1 MFSFH
6 KPKVYRSVNGCC
18 ICKAKSSS
26 SRFTD
31 SKKYESDFERCF
43 QLKNDKRTGEICNA
57 CVLLVKRWKKL
68 PKGTDRNWH
77 HVVDAR
83 AGPGTKA
90 INKRNKLKL
99 NKRPLKKR
107 RHRRL
112 LAMQKRDNSESDDGC
127 GNDDD
132 HYLPSRRRH
141 RHSSGN
147 IPSPT
152 PSDCSS
158 DDGLFGSLTS
168 NRRKRL
174 TQDSLAPAAF
184 PPSVRAF
191 LDLSFWKKEEV
202 CCGVIFRGPRGE
214 VLVDPQL
221 LKPCKGC
228 RQKNQPTFAKTDS
241 AGEESECSSSTA
253 SSPTSKEP
261 TEKMDFEQHDIAMV
275 MKDEMNTDEP
285 SNSLVKSTVCSL
297 QQQQLV
303 AY

>member
-6 KPKVYRSVNGCC
+6 KPKVYRSGSGCC

-31 SKKYESDFERCF
+31 SKKYEADFEKCF
-43 QLKNDKRTGEICNA
+43 QLKAEKRTGEICNA

-68 PKGTDRNWH
+68 PKGTERNWH

-90 INKRNKLKL
+90 INKSKNKMKL

-112 LAMQKRDNSESDDGC
+112 LTIQKRDQSESDDATGH
-127 GNDDD
+127 DDSCD
-132 HYLPSRRRH
+132 YTTRR

-152 PSDCSS
+152 PSDSS
-158 DDGLFGSLTS
+158 DDGSFGSS
-168 NRRKRL
+168 GSSRRKRL
-174 TQDSLAPAAF
+174 PNDSQTAFDF

-191 LDLSFWKKEEV
+191 LDLSFWKKEVV
-202 CCGVIFRGPRGE
+202 CCGTIFRGPRGE

-228 RQKNQPTFAKTDS
+228 INKQQPSFTKSDS
-241 AGEESECSSSTA
+241 AGEDSEGTSSAA
-253 SSPTSKEP
+253 SSPTSKVPDDVPFQQAMRIKTDDMDTSGPLHSSEP
-261 TEKMDFEQHDIAMV
+261 EQ
-275 MKDEMNTDEP
+275 
-285 SNSLVKSTVCSL
+285 STSIIPL
-297 QQQQLV
+297 SMPQV

>member
-6 KPKVYRSVNGCC
+6 KPKVYRSGSGCC

-31 SKKYESDFERCF
+31 SKKYEADFEQCF
-43 QLKNDKRTGEICNA
+43 QLKSEKRTGEICNA

-68 PKGTDRNWH
+68 PKGTERNWH

-90 INKRNKLKL
+90 INKNRNKIKV

-112 LAMQKRDNSESDDGC
+112 LAIQKRDQSESDDGA
-127 GNDDD
+127 GNDDSCD
-132 HYLPSRRRH
+132 YTRSRH

-152 PSDCSS
+152 PSDSS
-158 DDGLFGSLTS
+158 DDGVSGLTGSS
-168 NRRKRL
+168 RRKRL
-174 TQDSLAPAAF
+174 AHDSQTAFDF

-214 VLVDPQL
+214 VLVDPHL

-228 RQKNQPTFAKTDS
+228 INKQKPSFTKGDS
-241 AGEESECSSSTA
+241 AGEESEETSSAA
-253 SSPTSKEP
+253 SSPTSKTPDVEFEHAMMMKAEAME
-261 TEKMDFEQHDIAMV
+261 TMDTSGPIHSPE
-275 MKDEMNTDEP
+275 
-285 SNSLVKSTVCSL
+285 VKSSTSIIPRAL
-297 QQQQLV
+297 PQV